1 MILFKYQEMDP
12 EVLQF
17 ELNIKGRG
25 TANSVS
31 ILLAVETTMEDIRR
45 LMCVRVG
52 TSFSVLIS
60 INNVECELTDD
71 AGIRALFYTIWG
83 NEPKAVRDGH
93 IKITNAR
100 LKFAS
105 SR

>member
-1 MILFKYQEMDP
+1 MIVFTYQEMNP

-31 ILLAVETTMEDIRR
+31 ILLGVQTSMEDIRR

-60 INNVECELTDD
+60 INNVECKLTDD
-71 AGIRALFYTIWG
+71 AGIRALFYTMCG
-83 NEPKAVRDGH
+83 NELKAVRDGH

-100 LKFAS
+100 LTFARS
-105 SR
+105 S